1 MNWNQEKMSYNMEA
15 LVINWARERGI
26 LEYGTVEGQMSKLR
40 EEFQELVD
48 ALAADDKAET
58 ADAIGDMQ
66 VVLAILAELLDM
78 SAYQCYVDAYKVIAQ
93 RKGKM
98 VDGVFV
104 KDVA

>member
-1 MNWNQEKMSYNMEA
+1 MEE
-15 LVINWARERGI
+15 LVLSWARDRGI
-26 LEYGTVEGQMSKLR
+26 LEYGTVEGQMEKLR

-48 ALAADDKAET
+48 ALASHNIHET

-66 VVLAILAELLDM
+66 VVLTILAELLGM
-78 SAYQCYVDAYKVIAQ
+78 SAYQCYVDAYSVIAT

>member
-1 MNWNQEKMSYNMEA
+1 MEE
-15 LVINWARERGI
+15 LVIHWARERGI
-26 LEYGTVEGQMSKLR
+26 LEHGTIQGQMEKLQ

-48 ALAADDKAET
+48 ALSTNNTEET
-58 ADAIGDMQ
+58 ADAIGDMM
-66 VVLAILAELLDM
+66 VVLTILAELLDM

-104 KDVA
+104 KESAA